1 MLPLPSPPTDNL
13 YKFCAIMGI
22 VIVTVSVLFPG
33 KEFLILFSKVQDLN
47 RQVAV
52 AAVEVEMNGRKLR
65 SLLKLIENT
74 VREQN
79 DGIVVSKDKLIL
91 RYSEEEIKKLVIE
104 AEEVHRADRIRTVE
118 LEALVK
124 MYKASTWMWAIVGS
138 VSVVGV
144 FIGTKLA
151 SFGFR
156 MWHEKVQR
164 PIDKALAKGAAEP
177 ETST

>member
-22 VIVTVSVLFPG
+22 AIVTVSILFPG
-33 KEFLILFSKVQDLN
+33 REFLTLFSKIQDLE

-65 SLLKLIENT
+65 SLDKLIDNT

-79 DGIVVSKDKLIL
+79 GSLVVSKDKLTL
-91 RYSEEEIKKLVIE
+91 RYSDDEIKKLLIE
-104 AEEVHRADRIRTVE
+104 VQEIHRADRIRAVE
-118 LEALVK
+118 LEALIK
-124 MYKASTWMWAIVGS
+124 MYRASNWMGVVVGLLGG
-138 VSVVGV
+138 VGV

-151 SFGFR
+151 LFGFR
-156 MWHEKVQR
+156 SWHEKVQR
-164 PIDKALAKGAAEP
+164 PIDKAITKGGAEP
-177 ETST
+177 ETSA